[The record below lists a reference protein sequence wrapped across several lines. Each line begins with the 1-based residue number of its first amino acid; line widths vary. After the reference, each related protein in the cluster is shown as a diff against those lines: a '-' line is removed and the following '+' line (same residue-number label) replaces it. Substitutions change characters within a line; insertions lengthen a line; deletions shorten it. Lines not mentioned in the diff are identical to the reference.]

1 MAEETTGAQKRPL
14 SHAELTDII
23 DLCLWAGQMLLQH
36 GANSLRVEESVH
48 RLGTGLGC
56 DWLDVVVRTESL
68 TITATS
74 GDEFRTKTRRVV
86 RLGINMGRITALND
100 LSRRV
105 AEGQLDRFQARTVLT
120 QIDQQP
126 GAYNR
131 WLVVGMVGLACA
143 AFSRL
148 FGGDW
153 PVFGVT
159 FVAAAV
165 AMLTR
170 QELIRRQLNPFLMVT
185 ACAFV
190 AGLIASSAA
199 WLHLSQQ
206 PQIAMSAAV
215 LLLAPGVPLINAAH
229 DLIRGYMSN
238 GVARGVTGLLISLAI
253 AVGLL
258 LAILLTGAGI

>member
-1 MAEETTGAQKRPL
+1 MDEDAPVKGKRPL

-56 DWLDVVVRTESL
+56 DWLDIVVRTESL
-68 TITATS
+68 TITVTS
-74 GDEFRTKTRRVV
+74 GEDFRTKTRRVV
-86 RLGINMGRITALND
+86 RLGIDMARITALND

-105 AEGQLDRFQARTVLT
+105 AEGRLDRFQTRTVLT
-120 QIDQQP
+120 QIDQQR
-126 GAYNR
+126 GMYNR

-165 AMLTR
+165 AMFIR
-170 QELIRRQLNPFLMVT
+170 QELMRRQLNPFLMVT

-199 WLHLSQQ
+199 WLRLSQH

-238 GVARGVTGLLISLAI
+238 GVTRGVTGLLISLAI

>member
-1 MAEETTGAQKRPL
+1 MAEHEIATGKRPL

-56 DWLDVVVRTESL
+56 DWLDIVVRTESL

-74 GDEFRTKTRRVV
+74 GGEFRTKTRRVV
-86 RLGINMGRITALND
+86 RLGINMARITALND

-105 AEGQLDRFQARTVLT
+105 AEGELDRFQTRAVLA
-120 QIDQQP
+120 QLDRQP
-126 GAYNR
+126 GEYNR
-131 WLVVGMVGLACA
+131 WLVVVMVGLACA

-206 PQIAMSAAV
+206 PQIAMSASV

-258 LAILLTGAGI
+258 LAILLTGTGI

>member
-1 MAEETTGAQKRPL
+1 MAEHEMATGKRPL
-14 SHAELTDII
+14 THTELTDII
-23 DLCLWAGQMLLQH
+23 DLCLWVGQMLLQH

-105 AEGQLDRFQARTVLT
+105 AEGQFDRFQTRAALE
-120 QIDQQP
+120 QIDRQP
-126 GAYNR
+126 SAYNR

-165 AMLTR
+165 AMLVR
-170 QELIRRQLNPFLMVT
+170 QELIRQQLNPFLMVT
-185 ACAFV
+185 ASAFV

-238 GVARGVTGLLISLAI
+238 GVTRGVTGLLISLAI

-258 LAILLTGAGI
+258 LAILLTGTGI